1 MKVKKHDFLYRG
13 KKYDVYRCSHNFL
26 KTVTTEN
33 KRHLLE
39 FCFLKKYAKLISNFE
54 FFCHFEKNQL
64 LPQARFGSCKLI
76 KCPILLGAI
85 LYALGYRERCTG
97 TVVEMAAKLKI
108 G

>member
-1 MKVKKHDFLYRG
+1 MLAQLFKNSNNRKQ
-13 KKYDVYRCSHNFL
+13 
-26 KTVTTEN
+26 KTFTRV
-33 KRHLLE
+33 
-39 FCFLKKYAKLISNFE
+39 CFLKKYAKLISNFE
-54 FFCHFEKNQL
+54 FSRHFEKNQL